1 MNNLWMWGWAAMALI
16 FMIAELFTAGFFLV
30 CFGIGAAAAA
40 VMALL
45 GIDPLWQG
53 VVFIVVSGIA
63 LLLTRPLAR
72 SLNERGVN
80 TVGSDRVLNKE
91 AIVLAEIN
99 PAVGS
104 GMVRVDAEEWRAA
117 TEDGRSIAK
126 GTIVKVIRIDGT
138 RLVVKPT
145 AEKYLE
151 ESTQ

>member
-1 MNNLWMWGWAAMALI
+1 MNNVWMWGWAAMALI

-40 VMALL
+40 IMALM
-45 GIDPLWQG
+45 GFDPIWQG
-53 VVFIVVSGIA
+53 LVFIVVSGIA

-99 PAVGS
+99 PALGS
-104 GMVRVDAEEWRAA
+104 GMVRVDAEEWRAVSA
-117 TEDGRSIAK
+117 DGRTIAK
-126 GTIVKVIRIDGT
+126 DTIVKIQRIDGT
-138 RLVVKPT
+138 RLVVTPT
-145 AEKYLE
+145 AEKYLAE
-151 ESTQ
+151 EAQ

>member
-30 CFGIGAAAAA
+30 CFGVGAAAAA

-45 GIDPLWQG
+45 GFSPIWQG
-53 VVFIVVSGIA
+53 VVFIVVSGVA

-99 PAVGS
+99 PSLGS
-104 GMVRVDAEEWRAA
+104 GMVRVDAEEWRAI

-145 AEKYLE
+145 TEKYLE

>member
-1 MNNLWMWGWAAMALI
+1 LWMWGWAAMALI

-30 CFGIGAAAAA
+30 CFGVGAAAAA
-40 VMALL
+40 IMALL
-45 GIDPLWQG
+45 GFSPIWQG
-53 VVFIVVSGIA
+53 GVFIVVSGIA

-99 PAVGS
+99 PTLGS
-104 GMVRVDAEEWRAA
+104 GLVRVDTEEWRAV
-117 TEDGRSIAK
+117 TEDGRSITK
-126 GTIVKVIRIDGT
+126 GTVVKVIRIDGT
-138 RLVVKPT
+138 RLVVQPT